1 MSKPLLNL
9 VMIVKDS
16 GNDIIKMLET
26 NKQYIDYWTI
36 LDTGSTDGT
45 QEKIKN
51 ILKEIPGN
59 LYEEPFIDFSKS
71 RNRALDLAG
80 EKCIW
85 NIMLDD
91 TYTIKN
97 GNELREFLKTKPK
110 KISSIV
116 SVIEDVE
123 KKYTSIRI
131 TKSSCKYRYKYRI
144 HEYIVVKNKEAYY
157 LDDKISHIYDN
168 SSDYMK
174 KRSKHRNKFDY
185 KILKEDFEKNPKDSR
200 LCFYLAQTC
209 KSLGLIDEAK
219 LYYNKIP
226 KLKGE
231 KSELYHSE
239 LTLLKFKLKND
250 DCTEEELL
258 KSFNK
263 YGNMQDIV
271 LIIVHYFYKKQEYQK
286 AYICLYKFYSYDEK
300 EVNLNLHEYKKI
312 IETELLLYY
321 IELSFLTN
329 RFDTGIKILKNSL
342 QQHPFNIQFH
352 NIKNSISTQTIQPV
366 KLEKPTFV
374 IHSGDDEFIIWDPEN
389 LINNNSSASGSEI
402 MAVNISEQMAK
413 IGFRCF
419 VFGNFPFDRKVINN
433 VEYIKYDMFI
443 QFADNYIIDWLVI
456 SRSSSNI
463 YYSHNVKKVYLWIHD
478 TRISSIYESY
488 FIQYNKEKF
497 KKVLCLCN
505 WHKNIIFE
513 NENIPIDKIQVT
525 RNAINIQKFQGLEN
539 IKKQPFRFIYSSDP
553 TRGLLKVLT
562 LFPKI
567 KEKYPV
573 AELYIFCNKNFVT
586 NKEFNLINNTSGIIF
601 SERVSQEQL
610 IIEWKK
616 SDIWFYPTHFTE
628 TYCITA
634 LEAQASEVLCV
645 TSDIGSLPEIV
656 AERGIIFKEDSTDEE
671 ILQKLFS
678 ILDNQ
683 ELKNKLLIKAKEWAL
698 KQDIESLCNEWVE
711 MYKKD

>member
-1 MSKPLLNL
+1 
-9 VMIVKDS
+9 
-16 GNDIIKMLET
+16 
-26 NKQYIDYWTI
+26 
-36 LDTGSTDGT
+36 
-45 QEKIKN
+45 
-51 ILKEIPGN
+51 
-59 LYEEPFIDFSKS
+59 
-71 RNRALDLAG
+71 
-80 EKCIW
+80 
-85 NIMLDD
+85 
-91 TYTIKN
+91 
-97 GNELREFLKTKPK
+97 
-110 KISSIV
+110 
-116 SVIEDVE
+116 
-123 KKYTSIRI
+123 
-131 TKSSCKYRYKYRI
+131 
-144 HEYIVVKNKEAYY
+144 
-157 LDDKISHIYDN
+157 
-168 SSDYMK
+168 
-174 KRSKHRNKFDY
+174 
-185 KILKEDFEKNPKDSR
+185 
-200 LCFYLAQTC
+200 
-209 KSLGLIDEAK
+209 
-219 LYYNKIP
+219 
-226 KLKGE
+226 
-231 KSELYHSE
+231 
-239 LTLLKFKLKND
+239 
-250 DCTEEELL
+250 
-258 KSFNK
+258 
-263 YGNMQDIV
+263 
-271 LIIVHYFYKKQEYQK
+271 
-286 AYICLYKFYSYDEK
+286 
-300 EVNLNLHEYKKI
+300 
-312 IETELLLYY
+312 
-321 IELSFLTN
+321 
-329 RFDTGIKILKNSL
+329 
-342 QQHPFNIQFH
+342 
-352 NIKNSISTQTIQPV
+352 
-366 KLEKPTFV
+366 
-374 IHSGDDEFIIWDPEN
+374 
-389 LINNNSSASGSEI
+389 

-456 SRSSSNI
+456 SRTSSNI

-478 TRISSIYESY
+478 THISSIYESY

-539 IKKQPFRFIYSSDP
+539 IKKQPFRFIYSSGP

-656 AERGIIFKEDSTDEE
+656 GERGIIFKEDSTDEE

-698 KQDIESLCNEWVE
+698 KQDIESLCNEWIE